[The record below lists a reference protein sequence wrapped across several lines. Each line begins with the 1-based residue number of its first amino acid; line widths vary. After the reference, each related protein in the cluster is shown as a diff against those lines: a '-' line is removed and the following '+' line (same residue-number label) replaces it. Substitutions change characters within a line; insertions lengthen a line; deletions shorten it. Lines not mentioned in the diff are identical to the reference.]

1 MLLRNL
7 ELEGKKNDL
16 VNGSRGVV
24 VGWKSKQEKLK
35 ELERKGQDIVILT
48 RLNPRQFIK
57 DSSAATLS
65 SFPLLRSEISARSTV
80 FLSCLT
86 IQS

>member
-7 ELEGKKNDL
+7 ELEGKKSNL
-16 VNGSRGVV
+16 VFGSRGVV

-35 ELERKGQDIVILT
+35 ELEKKRSRYCDLDEIKPT
-48 RLNPRQFIK
+48 SAYK
-57 DSSAATLS
+57 DSSAAALS
-65 SFPLLRSEISARSTV
+65 SFPLLRFEISARSTV
-80 FLSCLT
+80 FLSCLI

>member
-7 ELEGKKNDL
+7 ELEGKKSNL
-16 VNGSRGVV
+16 VFGSRGVV

-48 RLNPRQFIK
+48 RLNPRQLTK
-57 DSSAATLS
+57 DSSAAALS
-65 SFPLLRSEISARSTV
+65 SFPLLRFEISARSTV
-80 FLSCLT
+80 FLSCSI